1 MMRIFWAFNANI
13 TLAGTAA
20 ANYQPHHIVSLQ
32 FSEVVNEHAC
42 YLAKSH
48 FLSEMDHCG
57 IISQGGGHRRQGR
70 EVKGATKG
78 SKRYLSCEKVHL
90 HCITGCNNAVY
101 CVCA

>member
-1 MMRIFWAFNANI
+1 MRIFWAFNANI

-48 FLSEMDHCG
+48 FLSEMDHCV
-57 IISQGGGHRRQGR
+57 
-70 EVKGATKG
+70 E
-78 SKRYLSCEKVHL
+78 
-90 HCITGCNNAVY
+90 
-101 CVCA
+101 